1 MFCLPL
7 IKVMA
12 TPILATTLVCFLS
25 ILVTQETIVAAQ
37 EDGLCSPTPRN
48 FSQIFIDECNRLVND
63 NCTAVWSLFTEAFA
77 KRDPIDVTAA

>member
-12 TPILATTLVCFLS
+12 TPILAITLVCFLS

-37 EDGLCSPTPRN
+37 EDECSPTPRN
-48 FSQIFIDECNRLVND
+48 FSQIFIDECNKLVND

-77 KRDPIDVTAA
+77 NRDPIDVTAA